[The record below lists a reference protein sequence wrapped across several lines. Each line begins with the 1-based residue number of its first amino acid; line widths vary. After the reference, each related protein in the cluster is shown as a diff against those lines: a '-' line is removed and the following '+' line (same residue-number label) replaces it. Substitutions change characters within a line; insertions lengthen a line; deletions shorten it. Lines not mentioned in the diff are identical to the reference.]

1 MKKFTWVLAIAA
13 IVGLSTP
20 ELDASRA
27 KHHGKDR
34 HHSQGKHAGKSGKAH
49 HAGKAGKSHSV
60 AHHGSGKT
68 HPIAHNA
75 AKGGKANG
83 AKYVQGKHLGG
94 KGAKSSHQP
103 MNRR

>member
-13 IVGLSTP
+13 IVGLSAP
-20 ELDASRA
+20 ELDA
-27 KHHGKDR
+27 KHHSKG
-34 HHSQGKHAGKSGKAH
+34 HHHQGNHAGKSGKAH
-49 HAGKAGKSHSV
+49 HAGKSGKSHSV

-83 AKYVQGKHLGG
+83 AKHVQGKHFGG
-94 KGAKSSHQP
+94 KGAKPAYKP
-103 MNRR
+103 MNRLAKN